1 VASGGGS
8 QPDHEFQLALD
19 SRFGRVGGTT
29 SLAILALESGLHP
42 SATAQRRIDEGRGFL
57 LRRMCTG
64 GGWNHGSVRAL
75 GYESTP
81 YPETTGMAL
90 AALRGVRSSEI
101 EPALHVADRFLS
113 EVRSADALNWLRIG
127 LMARRA
133 GLCPPAPW
141 PADAAELPWTCWWRG
156 NGTNFFWR

>member
-1 VASGGGS
+1 
-8 QPDHEFQLALD
+8 
-19 SRFGRVGGTT
+19 
-29 SLAILALESGLHP
+29 
-42 SATAQRRIDEGRGFL
+42 
-57 LRRMCTG
+57 MCTG

-90 AALRGVRSSEI
+90 AALRGVPPREI

-127 LMARRA
+127 LMAHNRMPK
-133 GLCPPAPW
+133 GFCPPAPV
-141 PADAAELPWTCWWRG
+141 ACRTLPETSLDLLVAG
-156 NGTNFFWR
+156 TQSGTNFFWG